1 LFIAARKQTSGG
13 VARPF
18 MRLEIFEIGAACG
31 PNILGER
38 EMKMPQIF
46 KRAKVDRFQFD
57 QVSKLQRG
65 LARKKNSLPK

>member
-1 LFIAARKQTSGG
+1 
-13 VARPF
+13 

-57 QVSKLQRG
+57 QVSKLQ
-65 LARKKNSLPK
+65 